1 MDKDR
6 KRRPNIREIV
16 DILERIKCS
25 VGEDGFVLCSLTKS
39 FVVAYVFFVLMCRV
53 SPRSFFFRTHFPFL
67 SVIER

>member
-25 VGEDGFVLCSLTKS
+25 VGEDGFVLCS
-39 FVVAYVFFVLMCRV
+39 
-53 SPRSFFFRTHFPFL
+53 
-67 SVIER
+67 